1 MTRPGF
7 GRGVVVPGPPNH
19 HTHPRSWKNP
29 EALSLPREK
38 KTRVD
43 ECRSLD
49 LKDLRGYGAFEG
61 RPEEIRSVTWPDYRD
76 EPLTVYYRRADDDS
90 GPIGLGFC
98 YRLPGIPEPV
108 GFPVLL
114 DWTPCNYGS
123 RRPWFLCPWSP
134 QGLPCRRRCR
144 ILYLP
149 LGARI
154 FACRECCELTYRSR
168 QKHRNKFEALHR
180 AREILDDFMRDPW
193 PRSRRKLVRRLRQME
208 RVNGALAGFLGER
221 SCSSELDYLDNILDY
236 SK

>member
-1 MTRPGF
+1 MLDHARSLLISEEAGAQK
-7 GRGVVVPGPPNH
+7 
-19 HTHPRSWKNP
+19 HPEVLP
-29 EALSLPREK
+29 LPRERR
-38 KTRVD
+38 TRVD
-43 ECRSLD
+43 ECWSLD
-49 LKDLRGYGAFEG
+49 LSDLRRYGAFG
-61 RPEEIRSVTWPDYRD
+61 GPPEKIHSVTWPDYHPN

-90 GPIGLGFC
+90 GPIGFGFC

-134 QGLPCRRRCR
+134 QGRRRCR

-149 LGARI
+149 PGARI

-180 AREILDDFMRDPW
+180 ARETLDDFMRDPW
-193 PRSRRKLVRRLRQME
+193 PRSRRKLVRRLRRMQ
-208 RVNGALAGFLGER
+208 RVNEALAGFLGER
-221 SCSSELDYLDNILDY
+221 SCSSELDDLHNTFD
-236 SK
+236 